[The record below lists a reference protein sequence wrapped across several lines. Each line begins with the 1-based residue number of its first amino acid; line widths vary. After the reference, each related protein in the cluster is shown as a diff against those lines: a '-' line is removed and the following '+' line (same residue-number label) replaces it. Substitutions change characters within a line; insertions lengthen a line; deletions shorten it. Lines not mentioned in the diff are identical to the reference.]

1 MKQGGWNAANAAR
14 LAAALLACCLL
25 AAGSVGESASARA
38 SRVVPRFGNV
48 FLIVGENTSLRQLT
62 RRSAPYLTQHFRD
75 SAAWL
80 TGYHALVNG
89 SLANYVAIVS
99 GQYTRCEVNNAAPDH
114 CHQRVANLFSQLDA
128 GGLSWFAWM
137 ESAANA
143 CDLADSGAAW
153 STNIY
158 SVHHNPAL
166 YFTQIEGGRYDEALR
181 PSAECILRDVPM
193 GTTAPNDTSALDEAL
208 RRGRVGRFNLIVPND
223 CENGHDPCGG
233 NPVTQFDSFLAREIP
248 KIRSSPAFGKDGV
261 IVVTFDEGADTG
273 RDHKNVLLAVASA
286 LAHPGT
292 YAAHGY
298 DHTSLFRTLEQGF
311 GLPPLALRANA
322 HSIDVIWR

>member
-1 MKQGGWNAANAAR
+1 VKRGAANGAR

-25 AAGSVGESASARA
+25 GAGSAGGSARTHG
-38 SRVVPRFGNV
+38 SRVVPRFGHV
-48 FLIVGENTSLRQLT
+48 FVIVGENTSLRQVT
-62 RRSAPYLTQHFRD
+62 RRSAPYLTRRFRE

-80 TGYHALVNG
+80 TGYHALADG

-128 GGLSWFAWM
+128 HGLSWIAWM

-143 CDLADSGAAW
+143 CDLTDSGAAW
-153 STNIY
+153 SKNIY

-181 PSAECILRDVPM
+181 PSAECIQRDLPT
-193 GTTAPNDTSALDEAL
+193 GTTAPNDTSALDQAL
-208 RRGRVGRFNLIVPND
+208 RRGRVGRLNLIVPND

-248 KIRSSPAFGKDGV
+248 KITSSPAFGKDGV
-261 IVVTFDEGADTG
+261 LVVTFDEGADTG
-273 RDHKNVLLAVASA
+273 RNRKNVLLAVESP
-286 LAHPGT
+286 LARPGI
-292 YAAHGY
+292 YDAHGY
-298 DHTSLFRTLEQGF
+298 DHTSLFRTLEEGF
-311 GLPPLALRANA
+311 GLPPLAGHAST
-322 HSIDVIWR
+322 HPIDVIWR